1 MKKSNNP
8 AGRRITRLCASNPGQ
23 ECATRLQLE
32 RDDNH
37 KRFESIIDKEEDNLD
52 NYMPLNKSHTSSVK
66 EGSTSAPIFSSP
78 APEVEP
84 CIRRNNSDETRGAKD
99 ATCPESFSHHYHS
112 QRDLPTMMNDLINLK
127 EKEINPTLGKS
138 LRTIT
143 ISFMEKKYV
152 LYLHFFLS

>member
-1 MKKSNNP
+1 M
-8 AGRRITRLCASNPGQ
+8 CASNPGQ
-23 ECATRLQLE
+23 ECVKRLQLE
-32 RDDNH
+32 GDNDH
-37 KRFESIIDKEEDNLD
+37 FGRFESITDNEEDNLD
-52 NYMPLNKSHTSSVK
+52 NYMPLSNSQKSSVK

-78 APEVEP
+78 TPEVEP

-127 EKEINPTLGKS
+127 EKEINPTLEKS

-143 ISFMEKKYV
+143 ASFMEKKCV
-152 LYLHFFLS
+152 PHL